1 MGADKRMTTLRAEWV
16 RELMGDFEA
25 AVGRL
30 VETRKRESKRA
41 LQDRLIAAAESK
53 MGAAF
58 ALQGRALGRRLP
70 TIRGKFPTVED
81 LRGQVAGVKG
91 QAALRE
97 ALGEDDWG
105 PLWDAAAAVGDDA
118 LEAAITE
125 TVTAALAAGAEGLL
139 AELGSA
145 ALGISWKLS
154 NPRAVAY
161 VREHGAAL
169 VTRIDETTRGDL
181 RSLIERAMAEGR
193 SYDQIAEDIQTQ
205 FKHYYEPGSAWAFD
219 APRPQGHIDSRAHLI
234 AVTETGNAYVEGN
247 WQVGQGLK
255 AAGLAMEKAWL
266 TVGDD
271 RVSEICLG
279 NEAAGWIPMDEDF
292 PSGDEKPLA
301 HPACR
306 CDLLQR
312 VAGSGE

>member
-1 MGADKRMTTLRAEWV
+1 MIPLRTEHVLEFWV
-16 RELMGDFEA
+16 DVSA
-25 AVGRL
+25 AVKRL
-30 VETRKRESKRA
+30 VEARKRESKRA
-41 LQDRLIAAAESK
+41 LQDRLIAAAEK
-53 MGAAF
+53 KVGLAF
-58 ALQGRALGRRLP
+58 AMQGRALGRRWP
-70 TIRGKFPTVED
+70 AIRGKFSTVEG
-81 LRGQVAGVKG
+81 LRIRSQVAAGTG
-91 QAALRE
+91 EETSPLRE

-118 LEAAITE
+118 LEAAIAE

-139 AELGSA
+139 AELGSV

-161 VREHGAAL
+161 MREHGAAL

-205 FKHYYEPGSAWAFD
+205 FRHYYEPGSAWAFD

-247 WQVGQGLK
+247 WQVGQDLK
-255 AAGLAMEKAWL
+255 AAGLAVEKSWL
-266 TVGDD
+266 VTGG
-271 RVSEICLG
+271 EICELCLG
-279 NEAAGWIPMDEDF
+279 NEAAGWIPMDEAF
-292 PSGDEKPLA
+292 PSGDEKPLG
-301 HPACR
+301 HPGCR

-312 VAGSGE
+312 VAGGEE